1 MIEFGK
7 KNVSKGSSLTKLAAY
22 YGLSD
27 SEVFVVGD
35 NDNDLSSF
43 ERFSQSIAM
52 GNATSELKQ
61 AANWHCP
68 TNDEDGVVTALKMI
82 DNFIT

>member
-1 MIEFGK
+1 
-7 KNVSKGSSLTKLAAY
+7 
-22 YGLSD
+22 
-27 SEVFVVGD
+27 
-35 NDNDLSSF
+35 
-43 ERFSQSIAM
+43 M

-68 TNDEDGVVTALKMI
+68 TNDEDGVVLALKMI